1 MDMPP
6 DGPPGCLPC
15 VVWGL
20 VREAADALT
29 EGAMRSRHAE
39 VLCIAGLLCWTLIV
53 GITPGLLFTSYLR
66 EAGKLPTSGMEFWTT
81 VSAIMSC
88 CSVPA
93 ILLFALPAY
102 VSVISHASSH
112 SLPPDEP
119 TATRFPDFSPMPDEF
134 EDFAW
139 RLEQAKQMDGTLV
152 CYECGH
158 YNPVGQSQCRECGAW
173 VPQTA
178 KARWAYRPRPTELAE
193 SD

>member
-1 MDMPP
+1 MA
-6 DGPPGCLPC
+6 GCLLRI
-15 VVWGL
+15 VWGL
-20 VREAADALT
+20 VRDAADALT
-29 EGAMRSRHAE
+29 ERAMRSRYAE
-39 VLCIAGLLCWTLIV
+39 LLCIVGLLCWTLIV
-53 GITPGLLFTSYLR
+53 GITPGLLLTLDLR
-66 EAGKLPTSGMEFWTT
+66 AAGALPTSEHELRST
-81 VSAIMSC
+81 VSVTMCC

-102 VSVISHASSH
+102 VAVISYASSH

-119 TATRFPDFSPMPDEF
+119 TAKKFPDFSPMPDEF

-139 RLEQAKQMDGTLV
+139 RLEQAKQMRGTLV

-158 YNPVGQSQCRECGAW
+158 YNPVGQSQCQECGSW

-178 KARWAYRPRPTELAE
+178 EARWAYRPRPSESSE